1 MSSTL
6 KHSLTRIAFLLVLS
20 LLLAA
25 CRPVQAPPAS
35 ADSSAPAAAA
45 LATGD
50 GASDLPF
57 DPDVRVGK
65 LDNGLTYYIRS
76 NTEPP
81 DRADL
86 WLAINAGSV
95 LEEDDQKGLAHFL
108 EHMLFNG
115 TENFPGQELVNYLE
129 SIGMRFG
136 PDVNAYTSFDETV
149 YTLQVPT
156 DDSAKL
162 QKAFDVLADWSS
174 RATISPEEV
183 DAERGVIV
191 EEWRM
196 RDLNAGGRVNDAEV
210 ETLLGGSQYAA
221 RLPIGDMEIVR
232 SAPAETLR
240 RFYETW
246 YRPDNMAV
254 IAVGDF
260 ADLDQVEGWI
270 RDRFGSLPNPQAK
283 LDRPTFDVPDYGS
296 VNARVITDPEFP
308 ATYAYVVYRQPAEH
322 VRTKEE
328 YRTGLADGL
337 ATSILNQRYAE
348 MIRKADAPFLSASTG
363 TGEFVRPVQI
373 ASLGVQTEEDKAL
386 PGLEAALAEVER
398 ARQHGFTEAELARA
412 KADFLRQYK
421 SSYDERNNIE
431 SDAFAQDYL
440 NNFLTGAVPIGVT
453 DSYSLA
459 QELLPVITLAEVND
473 RIQTLYAPDNRAV
486 VLVAPKKE
494 GVTLPDEAA
503 LTSLLENVAQQKYD
517 PYAETKVSGELV
529 ANPPAPAAITSE
541 ETITDLGIT
550 HITLGNGVQVYLKP
564 TDFKDDEV
572 VLSSDSPGGES
583 IVPDAEVP
591 TAALATY
598 LVTQSGVGSY
608 SQTDLEKL
616 LTGKLVNLS
625 PYIGELGEGFSGSA
639 SPQDLETLFQLVY
652 LYATEPRMDP
662 AAYTLLQRQVQE
674 YLKNRA
680 LDPSSKLDD
689 KYNEI
694 FCGDNPRCS
703 MMAVYNRLNEV
714 DPDQALELYKQRFAD
729 LDDSVFVLTG
739 AFDVDKAKQL
749 AQTYLGNLPAAAS
762 SETWRD
768 TRPPLP
774 EGVIDETVNA
784 GIDPRSEVQI
794 YFDGPFTPTLESRVA
809 LQAMT
814 GVLDIMV
821 REDLREKRGGI
832 YGAGISSYAE
842 LHPEGSYE
850 TQITFT
856 AEPTR
861 VVELTDAVFAEIKDL
876 SENGPSAANFA
887 KVKEQLRREHEEN
900 LQSNDAW
907 VSWINRYVVDAEGPL
922 TEVERINDVIDALTP
937 EEIQAMAAAVLPPDR
952 HVTLVLHPQD
962 FKQ

>member
-1 MSSTL
+1 MSPTL
-6 KHSLTRIAFLLVLS
+6 KHGLTRIAFLLALL

-25 CRPVQAPPAS
+25 CHPVQAPPPA
-35 ADSSAPAAAA
+35 AGAPAATPAG
-45 LATGD
+45 TTEG
-50 GASDLPF
+50 DLPF

-86 WLAINAGSV
+86 WLAINAGSN
-95 LEEDDQKGLAHFL
+95 LEDDDQKGLAHFL

-115 TENFPGQELVNYLE
+115 TENFPDQELINYLE

-156 DDSAKL
+156 DDAEKL

-174 RATISPEEV
+174 RATISPAEV
-183 DAERGVIV
+183 DKERGVIV

-196 RDLNAGGRVNDAEV
+196 RDLNAGGRINDAQV
-210 ETLLGGSQYAA
+210 EALLGGSRYAE
-221 RLPIGDMEIVR
+221 RLPIGDMDIVR

-254 IAVGDF
+254 VAVGDF
-260 ADLDQVEGWI
+260 ADLDQVESWI
-270 RDRFGSLPNPQAK
+270 RDRFGSLSNPAAA
-283 LDRPTFDVPDYGS
+283 LDRPKFDVPDYGS

-308 ATYAYVVYRQPAEH
+308 STYAYVVYRQPAAH
-322 VRTKEE
+322 MRTKEE

-337 ATSILNQRYAE
+337 ATGILNQRYTE
-348 MIRKADAPFLSASTG
+348 LIRKADAPFLSASTG
-363 TGEFVRPVQI
+363 IGEFVRPVEI
-373 ASLGVQTEEDKAL
+373 ASVGVQTEEDKAL

-398 ARQHGFTEAELARA
+398 ARQHGFTEAELVRA
-412 KADFLRQYK
+412 KAELLRGYK

-431 SDAFAQDYL
+431 NDAFAQAYL
-440 NNFLTGAVPIGVT
+440 DNFLTGAVPIGIT

-459 QELLPVITLAEVND
+459 QELLPTITLADVND
-473 RIQTLYAPDNRAV
+473 RVATLYAPDNRAV
-486 VLVAPKKE
+486 LLVAPQKE

-503 LTSLLENVAQQKYD
+503 LTAVLENAAQQQYE
-517 PYAETKVSGELV
+517 PYAASEVSGELIDG
-529 ANPPAPAAITSE
+529 PPAPAAITSE

-550 HITLGNGVQVYLKP
+550 HITLANGIQVYLKP
-564 TDFKDDEV
+564 TNFKDDEV
-572 VLSSDSPGGES
+572 ILSSDSPGGES
-583 IVPDAEVP
+583 VIPDAEVP
-591 TAALATY
+591 TAALASY

-608 SQTDLEKL
+608 SQDELEKL
-616 LTGKLVNLS
+616 LTGKLVDVS
-625 PYIGELGEGFSGSA
+625 PYIGELSEGFSGSA

-662 AAYTLLQRQVQE
+662 NAYTLLQRLVDD

-680 LDPSSKLDD
+680 LDPASKLDD
-689 KYNEI
+689 KYDEI
-694 FCGDNPRCS
+694 FCGDDPRCS
-703 MMAVYNRLNEV
+703 MMSVYKRLNEV
-714 DPDQALELYKQRFAD
+714 DPDQALALYKQRFAD
-729 LDDSVFVLTG
+729 LDDSVFVLAG
-739 AFDVDKAKQL
+739 AFDVDTARQL
-749 AQTYLGNLPAAAS
+749 AQTYLGALPAVAGD
-762 SETWRD
+762 ETWRD

-774 EGVIDETVNA
+774 EGIIDETVNA

-794 YFDGPFTPTLESRVA
+794 YFDGAFTPTIESRVV

-814 GVLDIMV
+814 RVLDIMV
-821 REDLREKRGGI
+821 REDLREARGGI

-842 LHPEGSYE
+842 PHPEGRYQ
-850 TQITFT
+850 TRITFT

-861 VVELTDAVFAEIKDL
+861 VVELTDAVFAEIKNL
-876 SENGPSAANFA
+876 SEKGPSAANFA
-887 KVKEQLRREHEEN
+887 KVTEQLRRDHEEN

-922 TEVERINDVIDALTP
+922 TDIGRMNEVIDALTP
-937 EEIQAMAAAVLPPDR
+937 ADIQAMAAAVLPADK

>member
-6 KHSLTRIAFLLVLS
+6 KHSLTRIAFLLAVI

-25 CRPVQAPPAS
+25 CRPVQAPA
-35 ADSSAPAAAA
+35 AGAGSSAPAT
-45 LATGD
+45 ATSTSEA
-50 GASDLPF
+50 ASDLPF

-65 LDNGLTYYIRS
+65 LDNGLTYYIRANS
-76 NTEPP
+76 EPP

-95 LEEDDQKGLAHFL
+95 LEDDDQKGLAHFL

-115 TENFPGQELVNYLE
+115 TENFPGQDLVNYLE

-156 DDSAKL
+156 DDSEKL

-174 RATISPEEV
+174 RATISTEEV

-196 RDLNAGGRVNDAEV
+196 RDLNAGGRVSDAEV

-221 RLPIGDMEIVR
+221 RLPIGDMSIVR
-232 SAPAETLR
+232 SAPAEKLR

-260 ADLDQVEGWI
+260 ADLDQVESWI
-270 RDRFGSLPNPQAK
+270 RDRFGSLPNPQSK
-283 LDRPTFDVPDYGS
+283 LQRPTFDVPDYGS
-296 VNARVITDPEFP
+296 VSARVITDPEFP

-328 YRTGLADGL
+328 YRMGLADSL
-337 ATSILNQRYAE
+337 ATSILNQRYTE
-348 MIRKADAPFLSASTG
+348 MTRKADAPFLSASTG
-363 TGEFVRPVQI
+363 TGELVRPVQT
-373 ASLGVQTEEDKAL
+373 ASLGVRTEEDKVL

-412 KADFLRQYK
+412 KTDFLRQYK

-459 QELLPVITLAEVND
+459 QELLPAITLAEVND

-486 VLVAPKKE
+486 VLVAPQKE

-503 LTSLLENVAQQKYD
+503 LTAALEKAAQQKYE
-517 PYAETKVSGELV
+517 PYAASEVSGDLV
-529 ANPPAPAAITSE
+529 ANPPAPAPITSE
-541 ETITDLGIT
+541 ETITNLGIT

-572 VLSSDSPGGES
+572 ILSSDSPGGES

-591 TAALATY
+591 TAVLATP

-616 LTGKLVNLS
+616 LTGKLVNVS

-639 SPQDLETLFQLVY
+639 SPHDLETLFQLVY

-662 AAYTLLQRQVQE
+662 DAYTLLQRRVQE
-674 YLKNRA
+674 YLTNRE
-680 LDPSSKLDD
+680 LDPSSKLND

-703 MMAVYNRLNEV
+703 MMAVYNRLDEV
-714 DPDQALELYKQRFAD
+714 DPKQALELYKQRFAD

-739 AFDVDKAKQL
+739 AFDVDTAKQL
-749 AQTYLGNLPAAAS
+749 AQTYLGNLPAAAG

-774 EGVIDETVNA
+774 TGIIDETVNA

-794 YFDGPFTPTLESRVA
+794 YFDGPFTPTLESREA

-842 LHPEGSYE
+842 LHPEGRYQ

-876 SENGPSAANFA
+876 SENGPSATNFA
-887 KVKEQLRREHEEN
+887 KVKEQLRRAHEEN

-907 VSWINRYVVDAEGPL
+907 ASWINRYVVDAEGPL
-922 TEVERINDVIDALTP
+922 SDIARISDVIDALTP
-937 EEIQAMAAAVLPPDR
+937 EEIQAMAAAVLPQDR

>member
-1 MSSTL
+1 MSPTL
-6 KHSLTRIAFLLVLS
+6 KHNLTRVAFLLALI

-25 CRPVQAPPAS
+25 CRPVEAP
-35 ADSSAPAAAA
+35 APAAAA
-45 LATGD
+45 PAAGET
-50 GASDLPF
+50 ASETAGDLPF

-76 NTEPP
+76 NAEPP

-86 WLAINAGSV
+86 WLAINAGSI
-95 LEEDDQKGLAHFL
+95 LEDDDQKGLAHFL

-156 DDSAKL
+156 DDAEKL

-174 RATISPEEV
+174 RATISPKEV

-196 RDLNAGGRVNDAEV
+196 RDLNASGRISDEQV
-210 ETLLGGSQYAA
+210 EALLGGSRYAE
-221 RLPIGDMEIVR
+221 RLPIGDMGIVR

-260 ADLDQVEGWI
+260 ADLDQVESWI
-270 RDRFGSLPNPQAK
+270 RDRFGSLPNPPAA

-308 ATYAYVVYRQPAEH
+308 VTYASVVYRQPAEH
-322 VRTKEE
+322 MRTKEE
-328 YRTGLADGL
+328 YRTGLADDL
-337 ATSILNQRYAE
+337 ATSILNQRYTE
-348 MIRKADAPFLSASTG
+348 LMRKADAPFLSASTG
-363 TGEFVRPVQI
+363 TGELVRPVQA

-386 PGLEAALAEVER
+386 PGLEAALAEIER
-398 ARQHGFTEAELARA
+398 ARQHGFTEAELLRA
-412 KADFLRQYK
+412 KTELLRQYK
-421 SSYDERNNIE
+421 SNYDERNNIE
-431 SDAFAQDYL
+431 NDAFAQRYL
-440 NNFLTGAVPIGVT
+440 DNFLTGAVPIGVT

-459 QELLPVITLAEVND
+459 QELLPSITVAEVNE
-473 RIQTLYAPDNRAV
+473 RVATLYAPDNRAV
-486 VLVAPKKE
+486 VLVAPEKE

-503 LTSLLENVAQQKYD
+503 LTAALQNTAQQQYE
-517 PYAETKVSGELV
+517 PYAGSEVSGDLV
-529 ANPPAPAAITSE
+529 ENLPAPVAITSE
-541 ETITDLGIT
+541 EAITDIGIT
-550 HITLGNGVQVYLKP
+550 HITLANGVQVYLKP

-572 VLSSDSPGGES
+572 ILSSDSPGGKS

-598 LVTQSGVGSY
+598 LITQSGVGSY
-608 SQTDLEKL
+608 SQTELEKL
-616 LTGKLVNLS
+616 LAGKLVNVS

-662 AAYTLLQRQVQE
+662 NAYTLMQRMIDDF
-674 YLKNRA
+674 LKNRA
-680 LDPSSKLDD
+680 LDPSSKLAD
-689 KYNEI
+689 KYDEI
-694 FCGDNPRCS
+694 FCGDDPRCS
-703 MMAVYNRLNEV
+703 MMAVYKRLNEV
-714 DPDQALELYKQRFAD
+714 DPNQALELYKQRFAD
-729 LDDSVFVLTG
+729 LDDSVFVLSG

-749 AQTYLGNLPAAAS
+749 AQTYLGNLPAAAGN
-762 SETWRD
+762 ETWRD

-774 EGVIDETVNA
+774 EGIIDETVNA

-794 YFDGPFTPTLESRVA
+794 YFDGPFTPTIESRVA

-814 GVLDIMV
+814 RVLDIMV
-821 REDLREKRGGI
+821 REDLREERGGI
-832 YGAGISSYAE
+832 YSAGIASYAE
-842 LHPEGSYE
+842 AHPEGRYQ
-850 TQITFT
+850 TRITFT

-861 VVELTDAVFAEIKDL
+861 VVELTGAVFAEIKDL
-876 SENGPSAANFA
+876 SENGPSATNFA
-887 KVKEQLRREHEEN
+887 KVKEQLRRQQEES

-907 VSWINRYVVDAEGPL
+907 VAWINRYVVDAEGPL
-922 TEVERINDVIDALTP
+922 SDIARITDVIDALTP
-937 EEIQAMAAAVLPPDR
+937 EEIQAMAAAVLPEDR

>member
-6 KHSLTRIAFLLVLS
+6 KHSLARIAVLMVVVLLM
-20 LLLAA
+20 AA
-25 CRPVQAPPAS
+25 CRPVQAPSPT
-35 ADSSAPAAAA
+35 APAAGAA
-45 LATGD
+45 P
-50 GASDLPF
+50 SDLPF

-86 WLAINAGSV
+86 WLAINAGSN
-95 LEEDDQKGLAHFL
+95 LEDDDQKGLAHFL

-115 TENFPGQELVNYLE
+115 TENFPGQELIDYLE

-156 DDSAKL
+156 DDTEKL

-183 DAERGVIV
+183 DKERGVIV

-196 RDLNAGGRVNDAEV
+196 RDLNAGGRINDAQV
-210 ETLLGGSQYAA
+210 EALLGGSRYAA
-221 RLPIGDMEIVR
+221 RLPIGDMDIVR
-232 SAPAETLR
+232 AAPAETLR

-246 YRPDNMAV
+246 YRPDNMAI

-260 ADLDQVEGWI
+260 ADLDQVESWI
-270 RDRFGSLPNPQAK
+270 RDRFGSLPNPPSP

-308 ATYAYVVYRQPAEH
+308 STYAYVVYRQPAAH
-322 VRTKEE
+322 VRTKED
-328 YRTGLADGL
+328 YRTALADGL
-337 ATSILNQRYAE
+337 ATSILNQRYTE
-348 MIRKADAPFLSASTG
+348 IMRKADAPFLSASAG
-363 TGEFVRPVQI
+363 TGEFVRPVEI

-386 PGLEAALAEVER
+386 PGLEAALAEIER
-398 ARQHGFTEAELARA
+398 ARQHGFTAAELARA
-412 KADFLRQYK
+412 KAEVLRGYK

-431 SDAFAQDYL
+431 NDAFAQGYL
-440 NNFLTGAVPIGVT
+440 DNFLTGAVPIGIT
-453 DSYSLA
+453 DGYSLA

-473 RIQTLYAPDNRAV
+473 RVAAMYAPDNRAV
-486 VLVAPKKE
+486 LLVAPQKE

-503 LTSLLENVAQQKYD
+503 LTAALEKAAQQQYE
-517 PYAETKVSGELV
+517 PYAASEVSGELIDS
-529 ANPPAPAAITSE
+529 PPAPAAITSE
-541 ETITDLGIT
+541 EVITDLGIT
-550 HITLGNGVQVYLKP
+550 HITLANGVQVYLKP

-572 VLSSDSPGGES
+572 ILASDSPGGES
-583 IVPDAEVP
+583 IIPDAEVP
-591 TAALATY
+591 TAALASY

-608 SQTDLEKL
+608 SQDELEKL
-616 LTGKLVNLS
+616 LTGKLVDVS

-662 AAYTLLQRQVQE
+662 NAYTLLQRMVDD

-680 LDPSSKLDD
+680 LDPNSKLDD
-689 KYNEI
+689 KYDEI
-694 FCGDNPRCS
+694 FCGDDPRCS
-703 MMAVYNRLNEV
+703 MMAVYKRLNEV
-714 DPDQALELYKQRFAD
+714 DPSQALALYQQRFAD
-729 LDDSVFVLTG
+729 LDDSVFVLAG
-739 AFDVDKAKQL
+739 AFDVETAKQL
-749 AQTYLGNLPAAAS
+749 AQTYLGALPAVAGD
-762 SETWRD
+762 ETWRD
-768 TRPPLP
+768 TRQPLP
-774 EGVIDETVNA
+774 EGIIDETVNA

-794 YFDGPFTPTLESRVA
+794 YFDGPFTPTIESRVA

-814 GVLDIMV
+814 RVLDIMV

-842 LHPEGSYE
+842 PHPEGRYQ
-850 TQITFT
+850 TQISFT

-876 SENGPSAANFA
+876 SENGPSATNFA
-887 KVKEQLRREHEEN
+887 KVTEQLRREHEEN

-907 VSWINRYVVDAEGPL
+907 ASWINRYVVDGEGPL
-922 TEVERINDVIDALTP
+922 TDIARINDVIDALTP
-937 EEIQAMAAAVLPPDR
+937 AEIQAMAAAVLPPDR
-952 HVTLVLHPQD
+952 HVTLVLHPKD